1 MSFWKWEPLNSF
13 EEKQVLEAIAKAE
26 LNTSGEIRV
35 HIDKWCKT
43 DPLFKAKNLFGH
55 LKMDQTKQRNG
66 VLIYIAKEEHKFAI
80 VGDTGINS
88 RVPIDFW
95 DSTKDKMQAKFTPGE
110 FVLGICTGIEEVG
123 RQLKEIFPYQSDD
136 ENELPNEI
144 SYG

>member
-1 MSFWKWEPLNSF
+1 MSIWKWEPLNPNQ
-13 EEKQVLEAIAKAE
+13 ERQVQETIAAAE

-55 LKMDQTKQRNG
+55 LKMNETKGRNG
-66 VLIYIAKEEHKFAI
+66 VLIYVAMKEKKFAI
-80 VGDTGINS
+80 VGDVGINT
-88 RVPIDFW
+88 RVPVGFW
-95 DSTKDKMQAKFTPGE
+95 DTTKDKMKARFAEGE
-110 FVLGICTGIEEVG
+110 LVAGICEGIAEVG
-123 RQLKEIFPYQSDD
+123 HQLKAFFPYESDD

>member
-1 MSFWKWEPLNSF
+1 MSIWKWEPLNPNQ
-13 EEKQVLEAIAKAE
+13 ERQVLEAIAAAE

-55 LKMDQTKQRNG
+55 LKMNETKGRNG
-66 VLIYIAKEEHKFAI
+66 VLIYVAMKEKKFAI
-80 VGDTGINS
+80 VGDVGINT
-88 RVPIDFW
+88 RVPVGFW
-95 DSTKDKMQAKFTPGE
+95 DTTKDKMKSRFAEGE
-110 FVLGICTGIEEVG
+110 LVAGVCEGIEEVG
-123 RQLKEIFPYQSDD
+123 DQLKAFFPYESDD

>member
-1 MSFWKWEPLNSF
+1 MSIWKWEPLNPNQ
-13 EEKQVLEAIAKAE
+13 ERQVQETIAAAE

-55 LKMDQTKQRNG
+55 LKMNETKGRNG
-66 VLIYIAKEEHKFAI
+66 VLIYVAMKEKKFAI
-80 VGDTGINS
+80 VGDVGINT
-88 RVPIDFW
+88 RVPVGFW
-95 DSTKDKMQAKFTPGE
+95 DTTKDKMKARFAEGE
-110 FVLGICTGIEEVG
+110 LVAGICEGIAEAG
-123 RQLKEIFPYQSDD
+123 HQLKAFFPYESDD

>member
-1 MSFWKWEPLNSF
+1 MSIWKWEPLNPNQ
-13 EEKQVLEAIAKAE
+13 ERQVQEAIAAAE

-55 LKMDQTKQRNG
+55 LKMNETKGRNG
-66 VLIYIAKEEHKFAI
+66 VLIYVAMKEKKFAI
-80 VGDTGINS
+80 VGDVGINT
-88 RVPIDFW
+88 RVPVGFW
-95 DSTKDKMQAKFTPGE
+95 DTTKDKMKSRFAEAELVAGVCE
-110 FVLGICTGIEEVG
+110 GIEEVG
-123 RQLKEIFPYQSDD
+123 HQLKAFFPYESDD

>member
-1 MSFWKWEPLNSF
+1 MSFWKWEPLN
-13 EEKQVLEAIAKAE
+13 EYQEKQVLEAIAAAE

-55 LKMDQTKQRNG
+55 LKMEETEERNG
-66 VLIYIAKEEHKFAI
+66 VLIYVAMKEHKFAI

-95 DSTKDKMQAKFTPGE
+95 DTTKDKMKTRFATGD
-110 FVLGICTGIEEVG
+110 VVAGICDGIAEAGE
-123 RQLKEIFPYQSDD
+123 QLQAFFPYQSDD